1 MFLQI
6 TKAKKSLALCLIMAS
21 KKTYLSFSFMFA
33 GMTVCEMQLKL
44 EREIQMKINKNFRV
58 EATSGYDISS
68 IVLSLN

>member
-21 KKTYLSFSFMFA
+21 KKNLFITFFHVCC
-33 GMTVCEMQLKL
+33 MTVFEMQLKL